1 MIWYAQIVAKFE
13 LLNSK
18 KIIITHVLVQKA
30 GIFMKTNPTLIKD
43 AVIENRWYA
52 NKMLEEANFDSKD
65 DYADYV
71 GTVSALAVACYNSI
85 TNKTANVGAR
95 VKDLFD
101 IFGIDAKANT
111 AYTRRFIIACVQIK
125 RTYSP
130 EYVAARKVK
139 KDAISKYKVLI
150 AALIKAKPEMF
161 EGLDDDAKRE
171 KALEFPAIAEIVDEY
186 DLANQNIEYLETQEK
201 SIYMDYKLNAR
212 AVGKTGSMKYQA
224 TKDCLKKVED
234 ILADIINERS
244 LMTTK
249 ELLVEAETLKAER
262 KNRKKVNEMT
272 EEQALKALGISIN
285 ATAK

>member
-1 MIWYAQIVAKFE
+1 
-13 LLNSK
+13 
-18 KIIITHVLVQKA
+18 
-30 GIFMKTNPTLIKD
+30 MKTNSTIIKD

-52 NKMLEEANFDSKD
+52 NKKLEASSFDNKD

-85 TNKTANVGAR
+85 TGKVSNVGAR

-101 IFGIDAKANT
+101 MFGIDAKAT
-111 AYTRRFIIACVQIK
+111 PAYTRRFTIACVTMK
-125 RTYSP
+125 RMYSP
-130 EYVAARKVK
+130 EYTAARKVK
-139 KDAISKYKVLI
+139 KDAWSKYEVLI
-150 AALIKAKPEMF
+150 STLIKTKPEIF
-161 EGLDDDAKRE
+161 EGLDDEAKYE
-171 KALEFPAIAEIVDEY
+171 KALEYPAIAEAANEHI
-186 DLANQNIEYLETQEK
+186 LAKVAVESLETQEK

-224 TKDCLKKVED
+224 TNDCLKKVED
-234 ILADIINERS
+234 ILADIIQERS

-272 EEQALKALGISIN
+272 EEEALAKLGIAVN